1 MRAMRLAALFVLT
14 ASPGTSVGQTSLT
27 GGWLIEVIGE
37 PVSPS
42 NPTTTV
48 RVSAYFPSHLW
59 ALNYGGFDLIG
70 ADSNAAFSNFML
82 PAPLGPRPPG
92 VHGCVR
98 LLVGNSGSGRV
109 DDVSFLQIN
118 IAGCLAHAANPLPI
132 FEAQWTTTDF
142 TPREV
147 QLETL
152 NTPAFHVFP
161 DPGATLNTIE
171 LVALNQFRHGSA
183 VIQVIPAPAGTLVL
197 LGVTALCVRRQRAG
211 SKNPAA
217 PLR

>member
-1 MRAMRLAALFVLT
+1 MKRAIVTLSCA
-14 ASPGTSVGQTSLT
+14 VGCAVAPAIAQPTH
-27 GGWLIEVIGE
+27 GGWLIEVVGD

-70 ADSNAAFSNFML
+70 ADSNAVFSNFLL

-98 LLVGNSGSGRV
+98 LLVGNNGSGRV
-109 DDVSFLQIN
+109 DDISFLQIN
-118 IAGCLAHAANPLPI
+118 VVGCFANPGNPLPI
-132 FEAQWTTTDF
+132 FEAQWTTNDF
-142 TPREV
+142 SPRQV

-152 NTPAFHVFP
+152 NTPEFHVFRTP
-161 DPGATLNTIE
+161 QATFETID
-171 LVALNQFRHGSA
+171 LVATQQFRHGSA
-183 VIQVIPAPAGTLVL
+183 VIQVIPAPTVVAVFAFGLV
-197 LGVTALCVRRQRAG
+197 ARARRR
-211 SKNPAA
+211 
-217 PLR
+217 RV